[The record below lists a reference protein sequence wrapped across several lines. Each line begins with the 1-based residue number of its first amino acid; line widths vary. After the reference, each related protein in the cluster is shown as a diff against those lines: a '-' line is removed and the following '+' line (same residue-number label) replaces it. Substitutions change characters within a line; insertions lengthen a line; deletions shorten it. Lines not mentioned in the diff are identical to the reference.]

1 MAVVQL
7 TPNRAFERRHYPRD
21 PRGALARASVLV
33 EQAPDAR
40 ALAGRFG
47 HALALLEAGQWAHA
61 FEELSDLAD
70 RGHASAARIAL
81 MMASRGGPLFG
92 GHFHATQNDLARWR
106 QAAAADQG
114 AFTLR

>member
-7 TPNRAFERRHYPRD
+7 TPNRPFERRHYPRD
-21 PRGALARASVLV
+21 PRGALARASVL
-33 EQAPDAR
+33 EQAPAAR
-40 ALAGRFG
+40 ELAGRFG

-61 FEELSDLAD
+61 FEALSDLAG

-92 GHFHATQNDLARWR
+92 GHFHATPNDLARWQ

>member
-7 TPNRAFERRHYPRD
+7 TPNRPFERRHYPRD
-21 PRGALARASVLV
+21 PRGALARASVL
-33 EQAPDAR
+33 EQAPAAR
-40 ALAGRFG
+40 ELAGRFG

-61 FEELSDLAD
+61 FEALSDLAG

-81 MMASRGGPLFG
+81 MMSSRGGPLFG
-92 GHFHATQNDLARWR
+92 GHFHATPNDLARWQ